1 MYFRVEE
8 RRVKKERK
16 KKRKHG
22 TESSEACPSEVKKA
36 KANFTE
42 MSSEINS
49 SQVKD
54 GEETVNVEEVTVSDK
69 KSKKHKKKHKKNI
82 DESSTTDKPLHTDS
96 TQLNGDVG
104 DGQGPTA
111 DIGGE
116 QSHTSPPAKKKKKHK
131 KD

>member
-1 MYFRVEE
+1 
-8 RRVKKERK
+8 
-16 KKRKHG
+16 
-22 TESSEACPSEVKKA
+22 
-36 KANFTE
+36 

-49 SQVKD
+49 AQVKD

-82 DESSTTDKPLHTDS
+82 DESSTTDKPLQTDS

-111 DIGGE
+111 DMVGS
-116 QSHTSPPAKKKKKHK
+116 SHTLVLLPKRKKSTRKIKAASCSDLTHLTFTVYDVHTLSTFNYTPRNKV
-131 KD
+131 